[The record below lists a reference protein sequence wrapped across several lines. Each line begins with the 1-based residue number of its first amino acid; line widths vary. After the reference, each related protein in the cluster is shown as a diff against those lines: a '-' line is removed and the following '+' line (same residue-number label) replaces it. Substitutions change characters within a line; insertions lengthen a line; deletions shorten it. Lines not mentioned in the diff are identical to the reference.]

1 MKVIE
6 AVDRDTL
13 RLVERASIPL
23 QAGEVR
29 IAVVAAGVNYLDIQE
44 RTGAYPREFPY
55 VPGGEGSGVVTEVAP
70 DVSTPMVGQRVCW
83 QGVQAS
89 YADEA
94 VAPAWKV
101 IPLPAEVSHQQAAA
115 ILLQGLTAQYLTTDS
130 YAVQPGDLIV
140 VHAGAGGVGLLLT
153 QLAKSLGAKVIT
165 TVSTQQKAALS
176 QAAGADQAVAYED
189 LRSTVAG
196 RAAAVY
202 DSVGR
207 TTFEDSLHALAP
219 RGTLILY
226 GQSSGPVP
234 PFDLS
239 RLGPIGSL
247 TITRPTLRHFVST
260 PASLH
265 SQAALLFDHLKTGTL
280 TPPITT
286 TYPLADAAEAH
297 EALQSRSTTGKLLL
311 LPAPTTL
318 AAPDRAP
325 RPAPE

>member
-55 VPGGEGSGVVTEVAP
+55 VPGGEGSGVVIEVAP
-70 DVSTPMVGQRVCW
+70 DVSAPAVGQRVCW

-89 YADEA
+89 YAEEV
-94 VAPAWKV
+94 VAPARKV
-101 IPLPAEVSHQQAAA
+101 IPLPADVSHQHAAA
-115 ILLQGLTAQYLTTDS
+115 VLLQGLTAQYLTTDS

-165 TVSTQQKAALS
+165 TVSTRQKAALS
-176 QAAGADQAVAYED
+176 QAAGADQAVTYED
-189 LRSTVAG
+189 LRSAVAG

-219 RGTLILY
+219 RGTVVLY

-239 RLGPIGSL
+239 RLGPAGSL

-260 PASLH
+260 SA
-265 SQAALLFDHLKTGTL
+265 G
-280 TPPITT
+280 
-286 TYPLADAAEAH
+286 
-297 EALQSRSTTGKLLL
+297 
-311 LPAPTTL
+311 
-318 AAPDRAP
+318 
-325 RPAPE
+325 